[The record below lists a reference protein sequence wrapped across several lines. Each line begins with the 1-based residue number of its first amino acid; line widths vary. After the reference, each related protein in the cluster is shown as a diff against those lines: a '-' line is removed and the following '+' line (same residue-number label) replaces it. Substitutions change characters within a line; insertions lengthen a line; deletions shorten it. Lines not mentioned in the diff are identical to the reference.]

1 MSALRVGR
9 PERIVADP
17 QHIAAQS
24 TAEAGTVP
32 VASVG
37 GTAHRSV
44 PEVPEGTVRYLS
56 TEGQLRTVEHPDT
69 VEPHRTE
76 APVRTAGSWVRGAP
90 GIRVVAAPVDTLAAE
105 EPRTAV
111 VETGS
116 RAEPA
121 PVAVHTPVEWA
132 AVAEARDQVRSR
144 AARRSGALARSL
156 RFRPT
161 QRLTRATLAL
171 TLTRASETAPPC
183 QLPGVARP
191 RAQFRRL
198 RL

>member
-1 MSALRVGR
+1 MRADRRVSRAGHRGLRADR
-9 PERIVADP
+9 KAPRADP
-17 QHIAAQS
+17 GRAA
-24 TAEAGTVP
+24 AEPHTEVP
-32 VASVG
+32 E
-37 GTAHRSV
+37 V
-44 PEVPEGTVRYLS
+44 PEVPEGIVRYLS
-56 TEGQLRTVEHPDT
+56 TVEHPDT

-132 AVAEARDQVRSR
+132 AAVSYTHLDVYKRQPQNVGRVDN
-144 AARRSGALARSL
+144 LYI
-156 RFRPT
+156 
-161 QRLTRATLAL
+161 LT
-171 TLTRASETAPPC
+171 
-183 QLPGVARP
+183 G
-191 RAQFRRL
+191 FN
-198 RL
+198 